1 MKLNK
6 FNTIIVA
13 AGRGI
18 RFRHS
23 TPKQFIKIG
32 KDKILDIN
40 INQILSHRL
49 CDSVIVVL
57 NKDFQKYYDCNK
69 IKNRKLKFVIGR
81 NSRQGSVLEGLKEIP
96 KNNNSLIIHDAAR
109 PGIDHEIID
118 NLIKGLTKNVSCV
131 IPILPL
137 YDSIIKKNKSDLDSI
152 KRKGLYRIQTPQIF
166 RNNALSIKNLNIND
180 EITDESEIIRKEKKN
195 IKTIDGNER
204 LLKITTLWDYKILK
218 NILEKE
224 KIYKVGNGFDVHK
237 FSKQKGKQ
245 LFLGGVPI
253 EHHYGLIGHSDADVL
268 LHSIT
273 DAILGSISNGD
284 IGSHFPPNNPK
295 WKDVDSSIFLKKSIE
310 ILKKKKAK
318 LINIDVTVI
327 CETPK
332 ILNYQDKIIKNIS
345 NITKL
350 SIDDISI
357 KATTT
362 EGLGFIGRNEGI
374 AVMSNVMIYI

>member
-1 MKLNK
+1 M
-6 FNTIIVA
+6 
-13 AGRGI
+13 
-18 RFRHS
+18 
-23 TPKQFIKIG
+23 
-32 KDKILDIN
+32 
-40 INQILSHRL
+40 
-49 CDSVIVVL
+49 
-57 NKDFQKYYDCNK
+57 
-69 IKNRKLKFVIGR
+69 
-81 NSRQGSVLEGLKEIP
+81 
-96 KNNNSLIIHDAAR
+96 
-109 PGIDHEIID
+109 
-118 NLIKGLTKNVSCV
+118 
-131 IPILPL
+131 
-137 YDSIIKKNKSDLDSI
+137 
-152 KRKGLYRIQTPQIF
+152 
-166 RNNALSIKNLNIND
+166 
-180 EITDESEIIRKEKKN
+180 
-195 IKTIDGNER
+195 
-204 LLKITTLWDYKILK
+204 K

-237 FSKQKGKQ
+237 FSKKPGKQ

-253 EHHYGLIGHSDADVL
+253 EHPYGLIGHSDADVL

-295 WKDVDSSIFLKKSIE
+295 WKDVDSSIFLKKSME
-310 ILKKKKAK
+310 ILKNKKAK
-318 LINIDVTVI
+318 LINVDVTVI